1 MDAKAYRATLPPL
14 NSQQAEALSRWAR
27 DNCWRS
33 IATRDRKQT
42 LWVAISE
49 KKRTKAMWKRHVA
62 QVLNELA
69 IDTRPLETRDWLRL
83 CGVEEA
89 YGLIRQARAEP
100 TRAVATRA
108 EKSADDQ
115 EDAGSI
121 EIPSA
126 SRASRRRGHG
136 ATRTRGG
143 TNKATTFEI
152 VKA

>member
-1 MDAKAYRATLPPL
+1 MDAKAYRATLPSL

-33 IATRDRKQT
+33 IVAGDRQQT
-42 LWVAISE
+42 LWVAIRE
-49 KKRTKAMWKRHVA
+49 KRRTKAMWKRHVA

-89 YGLIRQARAEP
+89 DGLIRQARAEP

-108 EKSADDQ
+108 EKPADS
-115 EDAGSI
+115 EDAKII
-121 EIPSA
+121 EIP
-126 SRASRRRGHG
+126 G
-136 ATRTRGG
+136 ATRASQRRGQGTTRTLGG

>member
-33 IATRDRKQT
+33 IVTRDRKQT
-42 LWVAISE
+42 LWVAIRE
-49 KKRTKAMWKRHVA
+49 KRRTKAMWKRHVA

-83 CGVEEA
+83 CGVVVA
-89 YGLIRQARAEP
+89 DGLIRQARAEP

-108 EKSADDQ
+108 EKPADS
-115 EDAGSI
+115 EDAKII
-121 EIPSA
+121 EIPGTI
-126 SRASRRRGHG
+126 RASQRRGQG
-136 ATRTRGG
+136 TTRTRGG
-143 TNKATTFEI
+143 TNKATAFEI